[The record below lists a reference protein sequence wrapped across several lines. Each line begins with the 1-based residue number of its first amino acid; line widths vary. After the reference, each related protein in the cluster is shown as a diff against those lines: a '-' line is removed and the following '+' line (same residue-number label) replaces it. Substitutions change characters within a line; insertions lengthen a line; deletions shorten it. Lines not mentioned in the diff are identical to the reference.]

1 MTHALPKIR
10 HEPHRQTPRHRG
22 GGVSAATPPYARPRK
37 NKKQLRE
44 SDASQPP
51 GHSGGVQQGSV
62 GNPATRQTARNAKQ
76 SQLASEPPTRHALPS
91 ATQNSC
97 KVYNS
102 AKEDAPATLTRPA
115 SSAGHTTKKGK
126 RTRGTA
132 THLGAH
138 HHPEELSLAHRTKRP
153 ARDLWAQLQLAGRE
167 HEGIHQK
174 AEKDDGEGGVVLDF
188 DQRHQ
193 RNRTPNDGR
202 SSNAESAINI
212 LSHRS
217 P

>member
-1 MTHALPKIR
+1 M
-10 HEPHRQTPRHRG
+10 
-22 GGVSAATPPYARPRK
+22 SAATPPYARPRK

-138 HHPEELSLAHRTKRP
+138 HHPEELSLAHRTIRS
-153 ARDLWAQLQLAGRE
+153 ACDLVAQLQLVIRQNKVV
-167 HEGIHQK
+167 HQK
-174 AEKDDGEGGVVLDF
+174 AEKTRRARSQLNLPSTPPNLFAGAKWLWGGFLRSLSRTHRWLD
-188 DQRHQ
+188 
-193 RNRTPNDGR
+193 
-202 SSNAESAINI
+202 
-212 LSHRS
+212 
-217 P
+217 